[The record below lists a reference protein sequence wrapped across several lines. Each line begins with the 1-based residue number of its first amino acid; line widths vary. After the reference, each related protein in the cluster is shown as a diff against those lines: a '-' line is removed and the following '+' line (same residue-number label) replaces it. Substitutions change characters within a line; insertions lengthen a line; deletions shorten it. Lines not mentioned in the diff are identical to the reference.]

1 MPVWEIVFICAGVF
15 IVLGPAVSSFFTPK
29 SDLAHIK
36 AAFEGPNGR
45 AGADMSVLA
54 IERAGE
60 GRTGRLI
67 SSRVYRVTLEGP
79 NGDRLEKKVGVDIQL
94 FGTGNLHELP

>member
-1 MPVWEIVFICAGVF
+1 VPVLEIVFIAAIAF
-15 IVLGPAVSSFFTPK
+15 IALVAAVSSFFTPQ

-36 AAFEGPNGR
+36 AAYEGPNGR
-45 AGADMSVLA
+45 AGAGMSVLA
-54 IERAGE
+54 IERAGD

-79 NGDRLEKKVGVDIQL
+79 NGDRLEKKVGVEIQL
-94 FGTGNLHELP
+94 FGPGNLHELP

>member
-1 MPVWEIVFICAGVF
+1 MPIWEIVFIGAGVF
-15 IVLGPAVSSFFTPK
+15 IVFGPVVSSFFSPR

-36 AAFEGPNGR
+36 AAYEGPNGR
-45 AGADMSVLA
+45 AGADMSVIA

-67 SSRVYRVTLEGP
+67 TSRAYRVTLEGP
-79 NGDRLEKKVGVDIQL
+79 NGDRLEKTVGVDIQL
-94 FGTGNLHELP
+94 FGTGNLHELF

>member
-1 MPVWEIVFICAGVF
+1 MLVFEIVFICAIALVAF
-15 IVLGPAVSSFFTPK
+15 GPAVSSFFTPQ

-36 AAFEGPNGR
+36 AAYEGPNGR
-45 AGADMSVLA
+45 AGADMSVIA

-60 GRTGRLI
+60 ERAGRLI
-67 SSRVYRVTLEGP
+67 RSRAYRVTLEGP

-94 FGTGNLHELP
+94 FGIGNLRELS